1 MASQLSSQL
10 VHVAAHCG
18 FLRLSASKLMT
29 VGHLVCILAWCWLLW
44 RFWTIWTFAKMVST
58 VSVGGLEGG
67 NLQFSYRTTA
77 SSVGVTASYR
87 RVVSVGLSR
96 FTQIKDLRFL
106 AISQNFIFGEIPA
119 SLGEIHRIRTL
130 DLSYNQLAGTISPSI
145 GSLPELSQF
154 DSLPQSLNR
163 INPSVSLAIANPN
176 RSQRQQP
183 HRFNLSR
190 VSPSVIE
197 IFITRLEPI
206 NRTS

>member
-1 MASQLSSQL
+1 MIYKIKRLFSNQPEF
-10 VHVAAHCG
+10 H
-18 FLRLSASKLMT
+18 LRGDSGESWRDSPYQNARFELQSAS
-29 VGHLVCILAWCWLLW
+29 GNY
-44 RFWTIWTFAKMVST
+44 F
-58 VSVGGLEGG
+58 SV
-67 NLQFSYRTTA
+67 
-77 SSVGVTASYR
+77 
-87 RVVSVGLSR
+87 
-96 FTQIKDLRFL
+96 
-106 AISQNFIFGEIPA
+106 
-119 SLGEIHRIRTL
+119 HRILTGAL
-130 DLSYNQLAGTISPSI
+130 
-145 GSLPELSQF
+145 QF